1 MSELKNHWLLKPFR
15 NFYTATLVAWLVWVI
30 GLDNNNMRIVISNR
44 MKMMALEKEKSI
56 LNEKI
61 KLVNKEREEVL
72 GNPHMLEKWARETY
86 LMRRPNEDVY
96 VIVDENN
103 TLLESKRE

>member
-1 MSELKNHWLLKPFR
+1 MSDLKNHWLLKPFR
-15 NFYTATLVAWLVWVI
+15 NFYTATLFAWLVWVI
-30 GLDNNNMRIVISNR
+30 GLDNNNIRVVFSNR
-44 MKMMALEKEKSI
+44 MKMNALEKEKSA

-72 GNPHMLEKWARETY
+72 GNPRMLEKWARETY
-86 LMRRPNEDVY
+86 LMRRPKEQVY

-103 TLLESKRE
+103 KP

>member
-1 MSELKNHWLLKPFR
+1 MSDLKNHWLLKPFR
-15 NFYTATLVAWLVWVI
+15 NFYTATLFAWLVWVV
-30 GLDNNNMRIVISNR
+30 GLDNNNIRVVFSNR
-44 MKMMALEKEKSI
+44 MKMNALEKEKSA

-72 GNPHMLEKWARETY
+72 GNPRMLEKWARETY
-86 LMRRPNEDVY
+86 LMRRPKEQVY

-103 TLLESKRE
+103 KP

>member
-1 MSELKNHWLLKPFR
+1 MSDLKNHWLLKPFR
-15 NFYTATLVAWLVWVI
+15 NFYTATLFAWLVWVV
-30 GLDNNNMRIVISNR
+30 GLDNNNIRVDFSNR
-44 MKMMALEKEKSI
+44 MKMNALEKEKSA

-72 GNPHMLEKWARETY
+72 GNPRMLEKWARETY
-86 LMRRPNEDVY
+86 LMRRPKEQVY

-103 TLLESKRE
+103 KP